1 MVFPQLAPLAR
12 TTTRLH
18 PRPGSPSV
26 RGSSVGGP
34 LLWPVTEAWPF
45 CDGPHQPDG
54 RPATTVQDV
63 RLLRQ
68 LMTAANNRPAGDML
82 FTPQEQQ
89 VVDRI
94 DRGRPWPEEPVAL
107 LPVAQLYLRDVPHLR
122 VPEQADMLQVLWCP
136 FDHPEQ
142 QIPKTALFWR
152 SSTRLT
158 DVVASPPQPVA
169 VQHEGY
175 VPQPCLIHPEQV
187 TEYPAP
193 LQLEQGL
200 REQVEQWSARQKAGA
215 APESAYDQAES
226 AFYQYELS
234 VAPGWKV
241 GGWAPWSFTD
251 PHPLPCQSCGTPL
264 EPLLTIASSEWDDS
278 NHSWIPYEDRDDA
291 TREVYPDPARPSLMS
306 IAGFNL
312 QLYVCPVSPEHPH
325 AELLQ

>member
-1 MVFPQLAPLAR
+1 M
-12 TTTRLH
+12 
-18 PRPGSPSV
+18 
-26 RGSSVGGP
+26 
-34 LLWPVTEAWPF
+34 
-45 CDGPHQPDG
+45 
-54 RPATTVQDV
+54 
-63 RLLRQ
+63 LRQ
-68 LMTAANNRPAGDML
+68 LMSAANNRPASDVL
-82 FTPQEQQ
+82 FTPQEQE

-94 DRGRPWPEEPVAL
+94 IVAA
-107 LPVAQLYLRDVPHLR
+107 PGPRSQWRCCPSPSSICRDVPHLR

-136 FDHPEQ
+136 FDHAEQ
-142 QIPKTALFWR
+142 QIPQTALFWR

-193 LQLEQGL
+193 LELEQGL

-215 APESAYDQAES
+215 APDSAYDQAES

-251 PHPLPCQSCGTPL
+251 PHPLPCRSCGTPL

-278 NHSWIPYEDRDDA
+278 NHSWIPYEDRADA
-291 TREVYPDPARPSLMS
+291 TGEVYPDPARPSLVS